1 VYNEIKYVS
10 KVSCKSYIFHMIYLI
25 RMNNELVRAMLMD
38 FQIYINQWYIYDLPW
53 LDGNFKWNEFKLS
66 IIELLLS
73 IMMMQNYFI
82 TLINILYT
90 NYYLLLQKW
99 VIKFFTKILLQKKI
113 ITKVDNFCSTKI
125 KCHERKSTQ

>member
-1 VYNEIKYVS
+1 
-10 KVSCKSYIFHMIYLI
+10 
-25 RMNNELVRAMLMD
+25 MNNVLVRA
-38 FQIYINQWYIYDLPW
+38 
-53 LDGNFKWNEFKLS
+53 NEFKLS

-90 NYYLLLQKW
+90 NYYLLLQKSDQ
-99 VIKFFTKILLQKKI
+99 IFYEKI

-125 KCHERKSTQ
+125 KCYERHTQ